1 MNFEEANGNGSLMRI
16 IPACLY
22 AYVKKMP
29 IDISLKMIHEVSGL
43 THNHIRSHIAC
54 GLYYFCVCSILD
66 NDGTLCTRLQKAMND
81 GFSFYERSEI
91 YRGELKHYARLRDLN
106 MFKSIRED
114 NIRSSGYVVD
124 SLEAALWALLKTNT
138 FKECLLSAV
147 NLAYD
152 ADTIGA
158 IAGGLA
164 GLYYGYDNI
173 PKDWL
178 DKIKKREF
186 IEEMC
191 LVEI

>member
-1 MNFEEANGNGSLMRI
+1 M
-16 IPACLY
+16 
-22 AYVKKMP
+22 
-29 IDISLKMIHEVSGL
+29 
-43 THNHIRSHIAC
+43 
-54 GLYYFCVCSILD
+54 
-66 NDGTLCTRLQKAMND
+66 
-81 GFSFYERSEI
+81 
-91 YRGELKHYARLRDLN
+91 
-106 MFKSIRED
+106 
-114 NIRSSGYVVD
+114 
-124 SLEAALWALLKTNT
+124 
-138 FKECLLSAV
+138 

>member
-1 MNFEEANGNGSLMRI
+1 MIFHEAPHPS
-16 IPACLY
+16 
-22 AYVKKMP
+22 
-29 IDISLKMIHEVSGL
+29 
-43 THNHIRSHIAC
+43 
-54 GLYYFCVCSILD
+54 
-66 NDGTLCTRLQKAMND
+66 Q
-81 GFSFYERSEI
+81 
-91 YRGELKHYARLRDLN
+91 
-106 MFKSIRED
+106 ED
-114 NIRSSGYVVD
+114 YVVD

-138 FKECLLSAV
+138 FKECLLRAV